1 MTSSSK
7 PEDPVVPSSRI
18 KAEHL
23 QIATTTFLT
32 VFLAELGDKTQITT
46 LMIAAESKSPLIV
59 FLGAAIA
66 LVTTSFLG
74 VAAGKWLAKHVS
86 PNTLNTVAGLSFLLL
101 AISLVWDAIM

>member
-1 MTSSSK
+1 MISSSK
-7 PEDPVVPSSRI
+7 SEISSVPTPII

-32 VFLAELGDKTQITT
+32 VFLAEIGDKTQITT

-74 VAAGKWLAKHVS
+74 VAAGKWLAKRVS
-86 PNTLNTVAGLSFLLL
+86 PNMLNTMAGLSFLLL
-101 AISLVWDAIM
+101 AVSLVWDAIV